1 MAEPELGTG
10 PVKLLDDHRG
20 TQLLEKA
27 VLRGHEQGAGSGEL
41 LNEEAWGDGRRWQC
55 EPSV

>member
-10 PVKLLDDHRG
+10 PVKLLDDQRG

-27 VLRGHEQGAGSGEL
+27 VLRGHE
-41 LNEEAWGDGRRWQC
+41 
-55 EPSV
+55 

>member
-27 VLRGHEQGAGSGEL
+27 VLRGHE
-41 LNEEAWGDGRRWQC
+41 
-55 EPSV
+55 